1 MCVMPRQRVL
11 IPLRWSD
18 TDAYGHINNV
28 LFLRLI
34 EEARVQALADKLQ
47 PAADGPGTALL
58 VARSEIEHR
67 DPLLFRVAPV
77 TIDLWVTRIGA
88 ADLNMGFEILDP
100 PEAGNAEGAIYAQA
114 ELLLVVFDQA
124 TKRPRRI
131 TKEERILLESWRDE
145 PIRWWRRRPSAS

>member
-1 MCVMPRQRVL
+1 MPRHRVL

-34 EEARVQALADKLQ
+34 EEARVQALADELA

-58 VARSEIEHR
+58 VARSEIEHME
-67 DPLLFRVAPV
+67 PLLFRVAPV

-88 ADLNMGFEILDP
+88 ADFDMAYEILDP
-100 PEAGNAEGAIYAQA
+100 SEDDADKPRAIYAQA
-114 ELLLVVFDQA
+114 ETLLVVFDQA
-124 TKRPRRI
+124 TARPRRI
-131 TKEERILLESWRDE
+131 TPEEKIRLENWRAE
-145 PIRWWRRRPSAS
+145 PIRWRRRRPAK

>member
-1 MCVMPRQRVL
+1 MCVMPRHRVL

-34 EEARVQALADKLQ
+34 EEARVQALADKLS
-47 PAADGPGTALL
+47 PPTDGPGTALL

-77 TIDLWVTRIGA
+77 SIDLWVTRIGA
-88 ADLNMGFEILDP
+88 ADIDMAFEILDP
-100 PEAGNAEGAIYAQA
+100 APNGDGADVVYAQA

-124 TKRPRRI
+124 TQRPRRI
-131 TKEERILLESWRDE
+131 TKDEHALLEGWRDE
-145 PIRWWRRRPSAS
+145 PIRWRRRRPSPR